1 MEVKYELIINIIK
14 SNLDIVLGAGRG
26 LLLGFLPLAIII
38 TYLGVLR
45 NKSSWLDF
53 FLRVVICFIILGNYE
68 DWMDTIRNISVSII
82 NTVTPN
88 DFVSQYKSIVES
100 FQQKYAEQLASN
112 PLEAIQ
118 NFIKNSATTLLINL
132 SFLFYSIATFVM
144 NTVRYVF
151 AALLYKIG
159 PLLVPFIL
167 FSSTVRVFGGWLTSY
182 ISVLFWP
189 LLWRIMLSIAV
200 DQGKHIQQLEL
211 DGLMTFVAFNMA
223 VAGMIVFSPVIL
235 TSIAAGLG
243 AGIAGSLAGA
253 FATKGAFD
261 ILSRSGQ
268 GTIQGTA
275 GAISGVARSVQGIVG
290 QEMAP
295 LALGGIFMG
304 TGINVSKIFSGAA
317 VGTITGMAKGIGAP
331 IEMTDQERTALQ
343 PIRNFMYGHFKS
355 SDNENSDTENK
366 K

>member
-1 MEVKYELIINIIK
+1 MEWKYDIVIEIIK
-14 SNLDIVLGAGRG
+14 SNLDIVVGTGRS

-45 NKSSWLDF
+45 NKSSWLDL
-53 FLRVVICFIILGNYE
+53 FLRVVIGFIILGNYE
-68 DWMDTIRNISVSII
+68 SWMDTIRNITVSII
-82 NTVTPN
+82 NTVTPE
-88 DFVSQYKSIVES
+88 DFISQYKSLVES
-100 FQQKYAEQLASN
+100 FQQKYAEQQASN
-112 PLEAIQ
+112 PWEAIQ
-118 NFIKNSATTLLINL
+118 NFIKNSATTFLINL

-167 FSSTVRVFGGWLTSY
+167 FSSTVRILGGWLTSY

-189 LLWRIMLSIAV
+189 LLWRIMMSIAV
-200 DQGKHIQQLEL
+200 DQGQNIPLTAEGIL
-211 DGLMTFVAFNMA
+211 SFTAFNLA
-223 VAGMIVFSPVIL
+223 VAGMVIFSPVII

-261 ILSRSGQ
+261 ILSRAGQ
-268 GTIQGTA
+268 GAVQGTA
-275 GAISGVARSVQGIVG
+275 GAISGAAKSVQGIMG
-290 QEMAP
+290 QEMLP
-295 LALGGIFMG
+295 LTFGGMLLG
-304 TGINVSKIFSGAA
+304 TGINVSKVFSGATA
-317 VGTITGMAKGIGAP
+317 GTFAGITKGIGVP
-331 IEMTDQERTALQ
+331 IEMSDSERTALQ
-343 PIRNFMYGHFKS
+343 PIRNFMYGHFQS
-355 SDNENSDTENK
+355 SDDEKKLDKENK

>member
-1 MEVKYELIINIIK
+1 MEWKYDIVIGIIK
-14 SNLDIVLGAGRG
+14 SNLGIVLATGRD

-45 NKSSWLDF
+45 NKASWVDL

-68 DWMDTIRNISVSII
+68 IWMDSIRNISVSII
-82 NTVTPN
+82 NTVTPK
-88 DFVSQYKSIVES
+88 DFVSEYKDIVES
-100 FQQKYAEQLASN
+100 FQQKYAEQQSTNLWQ
-112 PLEAIQ
+112 AIQ
-118 NFIKNSATTLLINL
+118 NAIKNSATTLLINL

-189 LLWRIMLSIAV
+189 LLWRIMMSIAV
-200 DQGKHIQQLEL
+200 DQGHNIPLTAEGIL
-211 DGLMTFVAFNMA
+211 SFTAFNLA
-223 VAGMIVFSPVIL
+223 VAGMIVFSPVII

-253 FATKGAFD
+253 FATRGAFD
-261 ILSRSGQ
+261 IFSRVGQ
-268 GTIQGTA
+268 GTALGTS
-275 GAISGVARSVQGIVG
+275 GAIGGVAKSVQGIMG
-290 QEMAP
+290 QEMPP
-295 LALGGIFMG
+295 LTFGGVLLG
-304 TGINVSKIFSGAA
+304 TGINLSKVFGGATT
-317 VGTITGMAKGIGAP
+317 GTFMGMAKGAGIP
-331 IEMTDQERTALQ
+331 IKMTDSERAALQ
-343 PIRNFMYGHFKS
+343 PIRNFMYGHFKT
-355 SDNENSDTENK
+355 SDDEKSDKENK